1 MISDFLEHL
10 RAKRYASN
18 TVVIYHKWLEHFAS
32 HCPGPP
38 GGLNPADLTRYHKS
52 LHWEPGPSGKL
63 YSENTVN
70 QALGVVRAYL
80 RWCVEQGYLKTSP
93 ASHLKTRGVPKKER
107 VYLTTAQARKL
118 LSLPDLEIPLGLR
131 DRAALGLVVE
141 VQASPASLA
150 RLNLSDFQPDT
161 GALLLKSRKR
171 RIVSLGTGLQ
181 ADLERY
187 IRLGRQRG
195 AQLDEQALFVSFSG
209 KRLST
214 SAFQEILRKY
224 CRRADVPKPPFF
236 S

>member
-1 MISDFLEHL
+1 MISEFLEHL
-10 RAKRYASN
+10 QARKYSPI
-18 TVVIYHKWLEHFAS
+18 TVEISKKWLEHFTARY
-32 HCPGPP
+32 PEPDQ
-38 GGLNPADLTRYHKS
+38 LKPADLTRYHKS

-63 YSENTVN
+63 YSQNTVN
-70 QALGVVRAYL
+70 QAIGVIRAYL

-93 ASHLKTRGVPKKER
+93 ASHLKTRGAPKTER
-107 VYLTTAQARKL
+107 VYLTTTQARKL
-118 LSLPDLEIPLGLR
+118 LSLPDLGTPLGLR

-141 VQASPASLA
+141 VQAPPGALA

-161 GALLLKSRKR
+161 GAVLLKSRKR
-171 RIVSLGTGLQ
+171 RIVDLGKGLQ

-187 IRLGRQRG
+187 IRLGRQG
-195 AQLDEQALFVSFSG
+195 QAQHGENALFVSSSG